1 MKKLLTTALLLLS
14 SLAVL
19 AAGFKAGLNRVTFTS
34 EGEKMAGVLYLPA
47 DYQPG
52 RKLPVIIAIGP
63 FTQVK
68 EQVAAVYA
76 QKMAEAGFAAFAF
89 DFRFWGESGGEP
101 RWFESPADKLKDIRN
116 AVTYLTTL
124 PQLNA
129 NRIGI
134 IGACFGAGY
143 VAAAVEADARIKSW
157 ATVAA
162 WINDEPA
169 LQSVFGAQTLA
180 YRDSLS
186 VAAGQQYA
194 RTGKMTYAPAYQP
207 GNQKAAMFANL
218 DYYGNPRRGAIPAW
232 KNQYAL
238 ISHKAWHE
246 FSPLPIAPRI
256 HTPAL
261 FVHSDGSA
269 LPETLRKLY
278 ASVQGP
284 KELYWSKGE
293 HTQFYDQPQQ
303 VSDAAR
309 AMVKHFSNTL

>member
-1 MKKLLTTALLLLS
+1 MKKLLTTAFLLLS
-14 SLAVL
+14 SLAAFAVE
-19 AAGFKAGLNRVTFTS
+19 FKAGQNKVTFTS

-52 RKLPVIIAIGP
+52 KKLAVIIAIGP

-89 DFRFWGESGGEP
+89 DFRFWGESGGAP
-101 RWFESPADKLKDIRN
+101 RSFESPADKLKDIRN
-116 AVTYLTTL
+116 AVSYLATL
-124 PQLNA
+124 PQLDA
-129 NRIGI
+129 NRVGI

-143 VAAAVEADARIKSW
+143 VAAAAEADARIKSW

-162 WINDEPA
+162 WINDEPV
-169 LQSVFGAQTLA
+169 LQSVFGAETLA

-186 VAAGQQYA
+186 EAAGREYA
-194 RTGKMTYAPAYQP
+194 QTGKMTYAPAYQP
-207 GNQKAAMFANL
+207 GNQKAAMFANV

-232 KNQYAL
+232 KNEYAL
-238 ISHKAWHE
+238 VSHKAWHD
-246 FSPLPIAPRI
+246 FSPLPIASRI

-278 ASVQGP
+278 ASVKGP

-293 HTQFYDQPQQ
+293 HTQFYDQPEQ
-303 VSDAAR
+303 VNDAAR
-309 AMVKHFSNTL
+309 AMVKHFGGTL